1 MSQKLRNKDF
11 EQMKLEDLK
20 KETGFNTLLTF
31 LNNHL
36 AKDNM
41 PDSLIWGPKYFV
53 FLKDFSF
60 HSIHFHLYREFTIAD
75 EGLQILT

>member
-20 KETGFNTLLTF
+20 KETGFNTLLIF

-41 PDSLIWGPKYFV
+41 LDSLKKLEEFEDLNILF
-53 FLKDFSF
+53 FLRIFIPFDTFSF
-60 HSIHFHLYREFTIAD
+60 V
-75 EGLQILT
+75 

>member
-1 MSQKLRNKDF
+1 
-11 EQMKLEDLK
+11 MKLEDLK

-41 PDSLIWGPKYFV
+41 PDSLKKF
-53 FLKDFSF
+53 KDFED
-60 HSIHFHLYREFTIAD
+60 LN
-75 EGLQILT
+75 ILFF